1 MTLLH
6 TLEQGLREIDARGL
20 RRRRRT
26 ADTPCSAHMQVDGR
40 ATIGFASN
48 DYLGLAAHPLVRN
61 LRQSGT
67 ILAFDVALKD
77 PQRAA
82 TFSRRFFEHA
92 LQRELLLRPIGTT
105 VYVMPPYILDNEM
118 QAFLA
123 TRTRETFDATVA
135 EDL

>member
-1 MTLLH
+1 VLAANV
-6 TLEQGLREIDARGL
+6 QKSARLREQFE
-20 RRRRRT
+20 
-26 ADTPCSAHMQVDGR
+26 P
-40 ATIGFASN
+40 F
-48 DYLGLAAHPLVRN
+48 AAHPLVRN
-61 LRQSGT
+61 LRQCGT
-67 ILAFDVALKD
+67 ILAFDVALAD

-82 TFSRRFFEHA
+82 TFSRRFFENA

-123 TRTRETFDATVA
+123 SRTRETFDATVA